1 MTARADGTDRS
12 PDQGVPV
19 RDAKRPLRRRLLDA
33 RAERS
38 PDARAAVTAALIEHV
53 LPLAAGFRG
62 PVACYL
68 PVGAEPGALGS
79 GTVALPDA
87 LLAAGHEVLLPIV
100 PAEPGPLD
108 WTRYS
113 GREDLAPG
121 PLGIREPAGER
132 LGPGAISSAALVL
145 VPALAV
151 DRRGLRLGRGGGYY
165 DRTLPLVGPG
175 TTTAVPLHDDEFLD
189 EIPAE
194 PHDVAVGAVV
204 LPGTGVV
211 HVSSR

>member
-19 RDAKRPLRRRLLDA
+19 HDAKRPLRRRLLDA
-33 RAERS
+33 RAGRS
-38 PDARAAVTAALIEHV
+38 PDSRAAATAALIEHL
-53 LPLAAGFRG
+53 LPLAAGAPG
-62 PVACYL
+62 PIACYL
-68 PVGAEPGALGS
+68 PVGAEPGAPGS

-87 LLAAGHEVLLPIV
+87 LLAAGYEVLLPIV

-113 GREDLAPG
+113 GREDLVQG

-132 LGPGAISSAALVL
+132 LGVGAISSVALVL

-175 TTTAVPLHDDEFLD
+175 ATTAVPLHDDEFLD

-204 LPGTGVV
+204 LPGGGVV
-211 HVSSR
+211 HVSS